1 MQFPKNFLWSG
12 VASGVKRSGRPDLA
26 LAYSAFPSTVAAVF
40 TGNKLAAAPV
50 VEARRRVATGGK
62 FRGLIVN
69 SGVANAATG
78 EKGLETNKKMI
89 ASAAKRLGLE
99 SEEVLSASTG
109 VIGDDLP
116 LEKIEK
122 ALPPGVDALEET
134 VNNFSKAIMTTDSG
148 PKVVSAEI
156 TEIDAR
162 LVGVAKGAGM
172 INPRMATMLVFLF
185 LDHPVEA
192 NWWQST
198 LEKACNSSFNRISV
212 DGDMSTN
219 DVLLAMASDIPE
231 REAVDVDHSAAGMLR
246 GAVEDVCRNLSEM
259 VVADGEGATCLIEV
273 KVSGASDDP
282 DARLVAEEIAGSTL
296 VKTAFYGGDPNWGRI
311 FSSVGASGARV
322 NSEKLKISI
331 NGETV
336 FAAGGPQGITEK
348 LEKSMKQQDRHL
360 VEVDLGLGGGEATRL
375 TCDLSEEYVRINSA
389 YRS

>member
-1 MQFPKNFLWSG
+1 M
-12 VASGVKRSGRPDLA
+12 ASGVKKSGRSDLA

-40 TGNKLAAAPV
+40 TGNKLAAAPII
-50 VEARRRVATGGK
+50 EARRRVATGGK
-62 FRGLIVN
+62 FRGLVVN

-78 EKGLETNKKMI
+78 EDGLKRNRQMI
-89 ASAAKRLGLE
+89 ASAARRLGLE
-99 SEEVLSASTG
+99 PEEVLSASTG

-116 LEKIEK
+116 LETIEE
-122 ALPPGVDALEET
+122 ALPQGVDALEET

-148 PKVVSAEI
+148 PKVASAEI
-156 TEIDAR
+156 NEIDAR

-185 LDHPVEA
+185 LDHPVEP

-198 LEKACNSSFNRISV
+198 LEVACNNSFNRISV

-219 DVLLAMASDIPE
+219 DILLAMAADIPDKT
-231 REAVDVDHSAAGMLR
+231 AVDGEHGAAGELAA
-246 GAVEDVCRNLSEM
+246 GVVDVCRSLSEM

-273 KVSGASDDP
+273 KVSGAYDDT
-282 DARLVAEEIAGSTL
+282 DARLVAGEIAGSTL

-322 NSEKLKISI
+322 NSEKLKICI
-331 NGETV
+331 NGEKV
-336 FAAGGPQGITEK
+336 FSAGRPQGITAE
-348 LEKSMKQQDRHL
+348 LEKSMKQRDRHL
-360 VEVDLGLGGGEATRL
+360 VEVDLGLGVGEATRL